1 MQNHQPSDVS
11 EKAETLDA
19 YRAEVKAQIKERK
32 ENEGKAKKEDQAVEQ
47 AVANA
52 EIDLPEPM
60 VDLQAKQMADDFAR
74 RIMQQGL
81 ILSLLIERE
90 KAHLIYRRTL
100 SRNPIN
106 D

>member
-1 MQNHQPSDVS
+1 MQSRAKELPEVDDEFASDVS

-52 EIDLPEPM
+52 
-60 VDLQAKQMADDFAR
+60 ADR
-74 RIMQQGL
+74 YSGTNGRPSG
-81 ILSLLIERE
+81 
-90 KAHLIYRRTL
+90 
-100 SRNPIN
+100 
-106 D
+106 